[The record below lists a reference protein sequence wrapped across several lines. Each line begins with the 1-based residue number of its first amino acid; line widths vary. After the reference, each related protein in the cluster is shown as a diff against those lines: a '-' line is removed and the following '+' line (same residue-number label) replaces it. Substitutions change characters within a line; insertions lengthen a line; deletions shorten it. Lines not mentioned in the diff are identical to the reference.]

1 MVVELTLVHWIYV
14 VVVIVVLAVMIMRR
28 DTLIPCIIGIFLMG
42 LAAKQG
48 IVGAAGGIFNAFVVA
63 GMELLGIIFI
73 ISVIVSMSRLLED
86 LGANQLMIKPFTKL
100 IKTPGQAFWFIGV
113 TMFLVSLFFW
123 PSPATALVGAVLL
136 PVALKVGL
144 PAIGAAVAIN
154 LFGHGLALSSDFV
167 IQGAPTITASTA
179 GIEVVELTRNG
190 LPLFVV
196 MAVVTI
202 GIAYIMLKRDLKNGV
217 IKVEQERLETL
228 ISEETNVSSVAK
240 IAAIMVPIAFGLNI
254 LAMFMFGLTGGDATA
269 LIGGTAV
276 LILVVLCFLEYKS
289 KAFEHITN
297 YIKDGFVFGI
307 EIFGPI
313 IPIAA
318 FFYMGDMGSFTR
330 VMGVE
335 ALPLASQGILADV
348 GTALASVAPMNRPT
362 VAVMEM
368 TIGGLTGLDGSGF
381 SGLSLAGAVAKVFGT
396 AVNGSIAVLAA
407 LGQIGSIWVGGGTI
421 IPWSLIPAAA
431 ICNVPP
437 MELARRNLIPVLIGL
452 AVTTVVGMFL
462 I

>member
-1 MVVELTLVHWIYV
+1 MVELTLVHWIYV
-14 VVVIVVLAVMIMRR
+14 AVVVIVLAVMIMRR

-42 LAAKQG
+42 LAANRG
-48 IVGAAGGIFNAFVVA
+48 IVGAAGGIFNSFVVA

-86 LGANQLMIKPFTKL
+86 IGANQLMIRPFTKL
-100 IKTPGQAFWFIGV
+100 IKTPDQAFWFIGIV
-113 TMFLVSLFFW
+113 MLLVSWFFW

-154 LFGHGLALSSDFV
+154 LFGHGLALSSDVV

-179 GIEVVELTRNG
+179 GIGVAELTSAG
-190 LPLFVV
+190 IPLFAV

-202 GIAYIMLKRDLKNGV
+202 TVAYIMLKRDMKNGTLKV
-217 IKVEQERLETL
+217 DNQTIEEDKVEQKE
-228 ISEETNVSSVAK
+228 ISSVAK
-240 IAAIMVPIAFGLNI
+240 IAAFIVPIAFGLNI
-254 LAMFMFGLTGGDATA
+254 LAMFMFGLAGGDATA

-276 LILVVLCFLEYKS
+276 LILVILCFLEYKS
-289 KAFEHITN
+289 KALEHITN

-318 FFYMGDMGSFTR
+318 FFYMGDMGSFTS
-330 VMGVE
+330 VMGAE
-335 ALPLASQGILADV
+335 GLPAASQGILADL

-396 AVNGSIAVLAA
+396 AVNGSVAVLAS

-421 IPWSLIPAAA
+421 VPWSLIPAAA

-437 MELARRNLIPVLIGL
+437 MELARRNLVPVMIGL
-452 AVTTVVGMFL
+452 VVTTIVAMFL